1 MATVTTSIGNDS
13 SITTGTPSSS
23 SGSGP
28 YSTTFSSAPSGVSVG
43 DIFVV
48 TDEVTTFGTYT
59 YLVES
64 IAGAVL
70 SLRYITDTAGYMG
83 GATAPD
89 NVLDISYSPASGTFK
104 RAYSTMTA
112 WEADLDNS
120 DFYSS
125 SDDAVGEAFADAN
138 FNESFTINGGGT
150 VGLSSVKLSS
160 NNSAGNRHDGTA
172 GSGVKIRYSGGNTS
186 TIQVSRNNV
195 TIEFIEFDMS
205 AGSNSNNRACQ
216 INTGAYEDIIFRSNI
231 IHDLIGS
238 FPIAV
243 RADGGNSSSDTRYV
257 HNNICYDINDND
269 DRVKFFLHN
278 GDYPVKCWNNTTYL
292 IRTGR
297 ADKDAL
303 SFFSWASPATMELK
317 NNLAIMTSSTGT
329 AGFASNYTSSSDYNA
344 SDQSSTTGGANDLTS
359 QTTSEFVS
367 VTSGSEDLHLAE
379 SANCVEAGV
388 DLGSTAGVDI
398 DIDGETRGAWSIGA
412 DRPEPTDIAVTPT
425 AISAV
430 IKTEAPTIEIVEP
443 VTPAAI
449 SVVVSTVSPT
459 ASQDSLT
466 LTPSAISVVFSTV
479 APTADL
485 ASLTIEPSAI
495 SSVVGTPAPTVV
507 LASHTVDPG
516 SISVAVSTIAPTIST
531 DVVVSAT
538 ISVVVST
545 VDPSIGGGIVFE
557 PVSAISAVIST
568 TVPTVKAENVTVTPA
583 SSVIYLD
590 TIAPTIVTD
599 SVIVDGPIISAI
611 FVAPSPD
618 VIMDSVSLAVNPIS
632 VIISTT
638 DPTETTETVVVF
650 VSAGTI
656 ACAIGSQTPV
666 VVLGDLTASPARIDC
681 KVDTINPT
689 YIQTSVTLTPSTIS
703 LVISTTD
710 PTEVGGSISVVPAAR
725 TIVISTMAPS
735 VSLGSLTASPNA
747 IIANVDTAT
756 PTITITAIEVTPP
769 VISAVISVVDPTSA
783 QASMILEP
791 IISVVT
797 STLSPTISTGSITL
811 TPDSI
816 SCVLSVPDIVLIVPP
831 FFTIKP
837 RRIGFGISTVNP
849 SVNIYLQTSKGLEF
863 TLATNRLDYSASA
876 ILGYTLALNRLDFT
890 TTNSLVDFTLNDN
903 RLEYTLKD

>member
-1 MATVTTSIGNDS
+1 MATVTTSIGNDT

-28 YSTTFSSAPSGVSVG
+28 YSTTFSSTPSGVSVG

-48 TDEVTTFGTYT
+48 TDEATTFGTYT

-89 NVLDISYSPASGTFK
+89 NVMDMSYSPATGTFK

-112 WEADLDNS
+112 WEADLDNT

-172 GSGVKIRYSGGNTS
+172 GSGVKLRYSGGNTS
-186 TIQVSRNNV
+186 TIQISRNNV

-216 INTGAYEDIIFRSNI
+216 INTGAYEDVIFRSNI

-243 RADGGNSSSDTRYV
+243 RADGGNSSSDTRYI

-329 AGFASNYTSSSDYNA
+329 AGFASNYTTSSDYNA

-367 VTSGSEDLHLAE
+367 VTPGSEDLHLAE
-379 SANCVEAGV
+379 GANCVDAGV

-425 AISAV
+425 AISSV
-430 IKTEAPTIEIVEP
+430 IKTEAPSITIIEP
-443 VTPAAI
+443 VVPGAI
-449 SVVVSTVSPT
+449 SSVISTTGAT

-466 LTPSAISVVFSTV
+466 LTPSAISAVVATV

-485 ASLTIEPSAI
+485 ASLTLDPSAI
-495 SSVVGTPAPTVV
+495 SSVISTPAPTIV
-507 LASHTVDPG
+507 LGSHAIDPG
-516 SISVAVSTIAPTIST
+516 SISAVVSTIAPTIST

-568 TVPTVKAENVTVTPA
+568 TVPTVKCENVTVTPA
-583 SSVIYLD
+583 AGVINLD
-590 TIAPTIVTD
+590 TIAPTIVSD
-599 SVIVDGPIISAI
+599 SVVVTGPQVST
-611 FVAPSPD
+611 
-618 VIMDSVSLAVNPIS
+618 VIGSTIPGVVQDSITLTVNPIS
-632 VIISTT
+632 TVISTT

-650 VSAGTI
+650 VSGGTI
-656 ACAIGSQTPV
+656 SSVIGTQTPV
-666 VVLGDLTASPARIDC
+666 VVLGSHTATPNRI
-681 KVDTINPT
+681 VSLIDTVAPT
-689 YIQTSVTLTPSTIS
+689 FVQSSVTLSPSAIS
-703 LVISTTD
+703 TVISTTD
-710 PTEVGGSISVVPAAR
+710 PIEVGGSVSITPVARSIVISTTAPAIELGNVSVSPVAIISTLDVENPSITITAIEITPPVVSTIISVVDPAAAQASMTLEPTISVVAKTIAPSISTGSISVVPG
-725 TIVISTMAPS
+725 TMQCVIGAPD
-735 VSLGSLTASPNA
+735 V
-747 IIANVDTAT
+747 
-756 PTITITAIEVTPP
+756 
-769 VISAVISVVDPTSA
+769 
-783 QASMILEP
+783 
-791 IISVVT
+791 
-797 STLSPTISTGSITL
+797 
-811 TPDSI
+811 
-816 SCVLSVPDIVLIVPP
+816 VLIVPP

-837 RRIGFGISTVNP
+837 RRVGFGISTVDP
-849 SVNIYLQTSKGLEF
+849 LVNIYLQTSKGLEF
-863 TLATNRLDYSASA
+863 TLATNRLDYSASE

-890 TTNSLVDFTLNDN
+890 TTDSLVEFTLDDN
-903 RLEYTLKD
+903 RLEFTLKD